1 MTNPT
6 LWWLLAG
13 AAIAVELLT
22 GTFYLLMVAL
32 GLAAAAIAAHLG
44 LSSTGQVVTAAL
56 VGGGS
61 VAGWYFKRDRSK
73 GGEPPAE
80 SNANVNL
87 DIGETLQIDDWA
99 TDGTAKVQYR
109 GAQWTAVHHDGVAPS
124 PGMHRVAKLLG
135 NRLIVEKV

>member
-13 AAIAVELLT
+13 AAIAIELLT

-44 LSSTGQVVTAAL
+44 AGTGSQILAAAI

-61 VAGWYFKRDRSK
+61 VTGWYFKRGKDR
-73 GGEPPAE
+73 EPPAQA
-80 SNANVNL
+80 NPNVNL
-87 DIGETLQIDDWA
+87 DIGESLQIAAWNA
-99 TDGTAKVQYR
+99 DGTAPVQYR
-109 GAQWTAVHHDGVAPS
+109 GAQWTA
-124 PGMHRVAKLLG
+124 MHRPDIAPTPGTHRVVEMVGSRLL
-135 NRLIVEKV
+135 VEKV